1 MRSAVTVVRA
11 LHDGLLHGQVQV
23 GPLAAIPTPTAV
35 QPPGTEGLLTVLNW
49 VTWIVTAACV
59 FGVLVVAGMMAV
71 SHRRGQGSEAVGNL
85 GWVMGGC
92 VLAASASQLVN
103 VLI

>member
-1 MRSAVTVVRA
+1 MTAEPTATAGTTANVDVW
-11 LHDGLLHGQVQV
+11 
-23 GPLAAIPTPTAV
+23 AADVPTPSGV

-49 VTWIVTAACV
+49 TSWVVTVACV
-59 FGVLVVAGMMAV
+59 FGVLIVAAMMAV

-85 GWVMGGC
+85 GWVLGAC